1 MKVDALA
8 RRVLASINTDAGH
21 ILAAQ
26 WVSKRYEEVVAQH
39 RFRHLR
45 RVGSFVARARVNTST
60 VAVTKNSATVTGAA
74 AAQTAW
80 AGKDLIG
87 RWFRASDAFYE
98 ITGQTSSTIT
108 ITPPYAET
116 TATASKYEIL
126 SRFHRLDPSV
136 RWLGAIVH
144 DDFEVI
150 NLSPETLDALAP
162 ARERTGSRPLV
173 WADAPPDPADA
184 VKRVEVYPFPGSDDV
199 VLRYTYW
206 PGALGLQPDDDVP
219 TWLPEHVLEEGA
231 LIDAMRYEAA
241 KVARAG
247 DFNLAAYWRNEYRAQ
262 ETLWTRKL
270 RDAAR
275 TDRTVDDVELLVGRG
290 RLGGPVDIKSA
301 RDHVLAN
308 LAR

>member
-1 MKVDALA
+1 MKVEQLA
-8 RRVLASINTDAGH
+8 RRVLAAINTDAGH

-45 RVGSFVARARVNTST
+45 RVGSLVAKARITTST
-60 VAVTKNSATVTGAA
+60 VSVTNGSPTVTGAA

-87 RWFRASDAFYE
+87 RWFRAADVLYE
-98 ITGQTSSTIT
+98 ITGQTSSTLT
-108 ITPPYAET
+108 ISPSYAEDT
-116 TATASKYEIL
+116 DTSIAYEIVA
-126 SRFHRLDPSV
+126 RYHRLDSSV
-136 RWLGAIVH
+136 RWLGALVH
-144 DDFEVI
+144 DDYEII
-150 NLSPETLDALAP
+150 NLAHDTLDALAP
-162 ARERTGSRPLV
+162 ARERTGARPTV
-173 WADAPPDPADA
+173 WAEAPPDPADN
-184 VKRVEVYPFPGSDDV
+184 VKRVELYPFPADDDV
-199 VLRYTYW
+199 VVRYTFW

-219 TWLPEHVLEEGA
+219 TWMPEHILEEGA

-262 ETLWTRKL
+262 ETLWTRKV
-270 RDAAR
+270 RDASR

-290 RLGGPVDIKSA
+290 RLGGPVDIKTA